1 MLSSSSQPAARRPAL
16 PGVAAGMAG
25 SLAFGITIVI
35 GRSLARSGIG
45 ASAVLAIRFGLGGA
59 VLLAILAASRRPLL
73 PAPGERVAAVLLG
86 GIGYSVESSFFYLGL
101 AHGTASAVSLL
112 FYVYPALVVALELLV
127 LRVVPGRRTIGCLV
141 LSAAGTLLVVVSAGG
156 VRISTAG
163 VVYALASAVAFAA
176 YLLAS
181 ERLLT
186 RTDALTSG
194 AWVTLGC
201 ATAQLGRAG
210 VTGQIA
216 IPPGHWVQLAGYGL
230 ATSAAFVLMFTA
242 LHRLGSSLTAVIMTM
257 EAPFAVVLAAIFL
270 GESLGPLQLVGGAAT
285 LTSAIVIARTPAGYR
300 YRHRRLR
307 IVRGPGKA
315 EEVGRLGDGRPRRR
329 GRGPG
334 GAEGRRSQP
343 VRGRGHRGVGRRG
356 EG

>member
-1 MLSSSSQPAARRPAL
+1 VAAPSSPAATRRPAL

-35 GRSLARSGIG
+35 GRSLARAGIA
-45 ASAVLAIRFGLGGA
+45 ASAVLAIRFGIGGA

-73 PAPGERVAAVLLG
+73 PAAGERVAAVLLG
-86 GIGYSVESSFFYLGL
+86 GFGYSIESTFFYLGL

-112 FYVYPALVVALELLV
+112 FYVYPALVVVLELLV
-127 LRVVPGRRTIGCLV
+127 LRIAPARRTIGCLV

-156 VRISTAG
+156 VRISTLG
-163 VVYALASAVAFAA
+163 VVYALASAVSFAG

-201 ATAQLGRAG
+201 AAAQLARA
-210 VTGQIA
+210 VITGQLA
-216 IPPGHWVQLAGYGL
+216 VPPGHWVQLAGYGA
-230 ATSAAFVLMFTA
+230 ATSVAFVLMFTA

-270 GESLGPLQLVGGAAT
+270 GESLGPLQLLGGAAT
-285 LTSAIVIARTPAGYR
+285 LTAAVVIARTPAGSGH
-300 YRHRRLR
+300 RH
-307 IVRGPGKA
+307 
-315 EEVGRLGDGRPRRR
+315 
-329 GRGPG
+329 
-334 GAEGRRSQP
+334 GAESP
-343 VRGRGHRGVGRRG
+343 SP
-356 EG
+356 